1 MTAALISRGKGR
13 RAAAALGAVSLGLL
27 TLSACQQPTAL
38 ATVTVG
44 TKTVTAEVTP
54 GCDGD
59 GKSLDQAALKSCIT
73 KKGGDTL
80 TVRPGEQVRV
90 GVDPKVAKAG
100 WFVIGGQPLMR
111 APSTETYRT
120 FNADDLFKQT
130 NPATGQTGSL
140 DEVTL
145 LVAEAGKSAGQ
156 GPVAMWH
163 FNLKQKD

>member
-27 TLSACQQPTAL
+27 TLSACQQPTSL

-44 TKTVTAEVTP
+44 SKTVKAEVTP
-54 GCDGD
+54 GCDGN
-59 GKSLDQAALKSCIT
+59 GKILDKQALQDCIT
-73 KKGGDTL
+73 KKGTQTI
-80 TVRPGEQVRV
+80 TVHPGEKVGV

-100 WFVIGGQPLMR
+100 WFVIGGQPIMR

-120 FNADDLFKQT
+120 FDADDLFKQT
-130 NPATGQTGSL
+130 NPQTGQTGYL

-145 LVAEAGKSAGQ
+145 MVAQVGPGQ
-156 GPVAMWH
+156 GPTAIWH
-163 FNLKQKD
+163 FNLKNKD

>member
-13 RAAAALGAVSLGLL
+13 RAAALGAVTLGLL

-44 TKTVTAEVTP
+44 TTTVTAEVTP

-59 GKSLDQAALKSCIT
+59 GKSLDQKTLKECIS

-80 TVRPGEQVRV
+80 TVRPGEKVRV
-90 GVDPKVAKAG
+90 GVDPEVAKAG
-100 WFVIGGQPLMR
+100 WFVIGAQPLMR

-120 FNADDLFKQT
+120 FDADDLFKQT

-145 LVAEAGKSAGQ
+145 LVAQAGKNAGE

-163 FNLKQKD
+163 VNLKQKD